1 METLISQT
9 FQWYGR
15 TSPVCMPFFTIIKFK
30 GTFLEPVKISGV
42 AEKLVV
48 TNPTALYMKNI
59 EVLF

>member
-1 METLISQT
+1 
-9 FQWYGR
+9 
-15 TSPVCMPFFTIIKFK
+15 MPFFTIIKFK
-30 GTFLEPVKISGV
+30 GTFLEPVKISRV